1 MDGAKPSKKSMSTSE
16 KLDKD
21 EKGEATNQKDYRGT
35 IGSLLYLT
43 ASWLDIQFSV
53 CLYARFQANISLCW
67 RESLDILKEQ
77 WS

>member
-43 ASWLDIQFSV
+43 AS
-53 CLYARFQANISLCW
+53 
-67 RESLDILKEQ
+67 
-77 WS
+77 